1 MHLTNTANPGPG
13 NIHLGIST
21 EVRTVHRAA
30 VSWFHSKRDPFWHLS
45 NMSGG
50 HPLFWPMQQLPE
62 NRWRSSEHL
71 YQACKYAA
79 DAEGISEVSG
89 SRILNIRK
97 RIQAQASPRGA
108 KMTQK
113 CGVTLGLVRPDW
125 EEVKVAAMLW
135 VLELKLYWNGTND
148 SGFYR
153 DLTLTGNTPIV
164 EVSRKDDF
172 WGMRAQ
178 PNGDLVGRNVLGQLL
193 VSVRSRKEAII
204 RGGFTYPQG
213 FLLG

>member
-1 MHLTNTANPGPG
+1 MQKPNTADSGAG
-13 NIHLGIST
+13 NIPLGIT
-21 EVRTVHRAA
+21 TAVLTAQRKE
-30 VSWFHSKRDPFWHLS
+30 VSWFHSKSDPFWHLS

-50 HPLFWPMQQLPE
+50 HPLYWPMQETPE

-71 YQACKYAA
+71 YQACKYAS
-79 DAEGISEVSG
+79 DAEGISKVSG

-97 RIQAQASPRGA
+97 RIQNQASPRGA

-113 CGVTLGLVRPDW
+113 CGVPLGLVRPDW

-135 VLELKLYWNGTND
+135 VLELKLYWNGTSD

-153 DLTLTGNTPIV
+153 DLVVSGSTPIV

-172 WGMRAQ
+172 WGMRVQ

-193 VSVRSRKEAII
+193 VSVRTRKEAII
-204 RGGFTYPQG
+204 RGDFTYPQS
-213 FLLG
+213 FLLK